1 MRILVVEDDLDVADF
16 ISLALKIGWPGIE
29 VSVAQTGQKGISLA
43 ASDHP
48 DIVTIDLGLPDIS
61 GFEVIKAIRAVSKVP
76 IIVLTVRGEERDIV
90 KGLELGADEYV
101 VKPFGQ
107 MELIARV
114 RALIRRQQEARE
126 DSPLVSSKLSLD
138 VSKRTVRCEN
148 REALLTGIECAILK
162 ILMGR
167 ESVIT
172 SHAAIAEKIWGKSD
186 YPEAPDAIKVHVR
199 HLREKI
205 EADPGNPRI
214 ILTRFGVGYYFVKPA

>member
-1 MRILVVEDDLDVADF
+1 MKILVIEDDPDVADF

-29 VSVAQTGQKGISLA
+29 LVVAPSGQKGVSLA
-43 ASDHP
+43 GSDHP

-61 GFEVIKAIRAVSKVP
+61 GFEVLKAIRLVSKVP
-76 IIVLTVRGEERDIV
+76 IIILTVRGEERDIV

-114 RALIRRQQEARE
+114 RALIRRQQAVAE
-126 DSPLVSSKLSLD
+126 DTPLVSGKLSLD
-138 VSKRTVRCEN
+138 IIKRIVRCEE
-148 REALLTGIECAILK
+148 RQSTLTGIECTILK
-162 ILMGR
+162 TLMGR
-167 ESVIT
+167 EGLVT
-172 SHAAIAEKIWGKSD
+172 SHTAIAEKIWGSN
-186 YPEAPDAIKVHVR
+186 YPESADAIKVHVR